1 VSLDALDS
9 DLFCRIQDK
18 VAVVGIGQLPFA
30 KDIGRPISDT
40 AVEAIQLALEDAGL
54 ENEDVDGMSMLEMEA
69 THEVSIA
76 RRLGVRQLTW
86 WDKISY
92 GGGAS
97 SATLMHAAAAVASG
111 LATVVTCHR
120 ARNRGSRTSRPWSQ
134 ERGLVRDDKALHTP
148 WGLIRPVDVIGMWAH
163 RHMHDYGTT
172 REHLGNVAIA
182 ARTHARRNPLAMMR
196 GRPLDME
203 TYLEG
208 RVIGYPLTLYDCC
221 LETDGALACVV
232 TSVERARDL
241 RQKPVLIHSVA
252 QASGPNPVHLANY
265 NNSPGMETTSRWCA
279 ELLWKR
285 SLLGPAD
292 MGCAQIYDAFTPL
305 VVMGLEDYGFCKRG
319 EGGPFTEGGRI
330 ELGGQLPVL
339 TSGGGLSEAYVH
351 GFNLLLEGVRQI
363 RGTSVNQVPG
373 CAATLVTGASGV
385 ATSAVVLRGQ

>member
-1 VSLDALDS
+1 MAQPLDR
-9 DLFCRIQDK
+9 DLLRRIQDR
-18 VAVVGIGQLPFA
+18 VAIVGIGHLPFA

-40 AVEAIQLALEDAGL
+40 AVEAIQLALDDAGL
-54 ENEDVDGMSMLEMEA
+54 QAEDVDGMSMLEMED

-76 RRLGVRQLTW
+76 RRLGVDGLRW

-97 SATLMHAAAAVASG
+97 CGTILHAAAAVASG
-111 LATVVTCHR
+111 LATTVVCHR

-134 ERGLVRDDKALHTP
+134 ERVLVRDDKALHTP

-163 RHMHDYGTT
+163 RHMHVYGTK
-172 REHLGNVAIA
+172 REHFGNVAIA
-182 ARTHARRNPLAMMR
+182 ARKHAQRNPFAMMR
-196 GRPLDME
+196 KPLDME
-203 TYLEG
+203 TYLAA
-208 RVIGYPLTLYDCC
+208 RVIGYPLHLYDCC

-241 RQKPVLIHSVA
+241 RQKPALVHAAA

-265 NNSPGMETTSRWCA
+265 NNTPDMETTSVFCA
-279 ELLWKR
+279 RLLWER
-285 SLLGPAD
+285 SALQPTD
-292 MGCAQIYDAFTPL
+292 MDCAQIYDAFTPL

-330 ELGGQLPVL
+330 ELGGALPVL

-351 GFNLLLEGVRQI
+351 GFNLILEAVRQI
-363 RGTSVNQVPG
+363 RGTSTNQVPD
-373 CAATLVTGASGV
+373 CRATLVTGASGV
-385 ATSAVVLRGQ
+385 ATSALVLRADA